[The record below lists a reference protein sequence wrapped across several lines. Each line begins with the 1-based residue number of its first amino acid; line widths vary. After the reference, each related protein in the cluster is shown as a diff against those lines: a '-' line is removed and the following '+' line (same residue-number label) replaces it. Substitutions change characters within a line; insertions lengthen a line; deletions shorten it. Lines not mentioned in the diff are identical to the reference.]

1 VMVTGEIRMSGSGE
15 ELLGNQEV
23 RNAYLG
29 GH

>member
-1 VMVTGEIRMSGSGE
+1 TGEIRMSGSGE
-15 ELLGNQEV
+15 ELHGNQEV

>member
-1 VMVTGEIRMSGSGE
+1 IRMSGSGE

>member
-1 VMVTGEIRMSGSGE
+1 MSGSGE